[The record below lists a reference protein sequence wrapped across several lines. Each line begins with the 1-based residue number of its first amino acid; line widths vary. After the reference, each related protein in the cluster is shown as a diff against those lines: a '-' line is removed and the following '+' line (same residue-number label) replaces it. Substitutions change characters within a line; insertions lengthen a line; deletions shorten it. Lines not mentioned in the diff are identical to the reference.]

1 MILRKGRRCAAA
13 FSLRRSVVSRYNLLV
28 CRRWKCAKVPASRAR
43 VISPLKTKPIRTV
56 LKWQIVATGAV
67 AAIAGIWAGG
77 NGVISAGLG
86 GLVNVSAG
94 VVYAFVLGLGLGAR
108 PVPDVG
114 ASLLAMFRAEA
125 SKIFVIIGG
134 LWLVL
139 STYDDIVLGA
149 FFTAFVLTVI
159 VFSMAFFVRD

>member
-1 MILRKGRRCAAA
+1 
-13 FSLRRSVVSRYNLLV
+13 
-28 CRRWKCAKVPASRAR
+28 
-43 VISPLKTKPIRTV
+43 
-56 LKWQIVATGAV
+56 
-67 AAIAGIWAGG
+67 
-77 NGVISAGLG
+77 VISAGLG
-86 GLVNVSAG
+86 GLVNVAAG
-94 VVYAFVLGLGLGAR
+94 AVYAFVLGLGLGAR

-159 VFSMAFFVRD
+159 VFSMAIFVRE